1 MSIFQPV
8 NLAARRAFCPRLPI
22 ANDSWWSGTTTVVAF
37 SSSSTST
44 LTTCDGLNAF
54 ATYSTGSFDQRTMS
68 IFSPFNSST
77 MRCTRCPFGPT
88 QEPTGST
95 SVFSAYT
102 EILER
107 SPASRATERISTVPS

>member
-44 LTTCDGLNAF
+44 R
-54 ATYSTGSFDQRTMS
+54 TYKY
-68 IFSPFNSST
+68 I
-77 MRCTRCPFGPT
+77 
-88 QEPTGST
+88 
-95 SVFSAYT
+95 
-102 EILER
+102 
-107 SPASRATERISTVPS
+107 ATESEQIVPGVYYDSYTARDLSPYKKSEEREIVLGGNIMIKNNTQGNREGTEKPLPKRDGNAS